1 MSDRYDPI
9 DPKELACLAYTATMS
24 SYEERRSIWCPEAL
38 LTAPHTPEEE
48 TEALLHEFMTHLR
61 LAEKT
66 VDGTAHMIQGNEP
79 LRCALGSYGKRQRL
93 PSPAVQKRTQ
103 EAFDAVKDVMDI
115 TRFARRVLRR
125 LLKPC
130 PKVNRP
136 EPDLSLEG

>member
-1 MSDRYDPI
+1 MTDAYDSL
-9 DPKELACLAYTATMS
+9 DPKELACYAYCDLRK
-24 SYEERRSIWCPEAL
+24 SYGERVSRWRPEAL
-38 LTAPHTPEEE
+38 LTAPHTPAEE